1 MQRTLDLFLSC
12 IALVLLLPLL
22 LPIALILRFSGEG
35 EVFFRQE
42 RIGKQGKPFRLLKF
56 ATMLKDS
63 PIIGTGTVT
72 TRNDPRVLPVGRIL
86 RKTKINEL
94 PQLVNILLGD
104 MSVVGP
110 RPQAGR
116 CFLAFPVEL
125 REKIVAVKPGL
136 SGVGSIVFRG
146 EEDLLA
152 DAEDPLYFYD
162 SVIAP
167 YKAQLET
174 WYVDHSSI
182 ITYCLV
188 IVTTAWVVVLP
199 GSGAVWRVFPGAPVP
214 PDELKRALNYPTTS
228 A

>member
-1 MQRTLDLFLSC
+1 MQRTLDLLLSS
-12 IALVLLLPLL
+12 IALILLLPLL

-42 RIGKQGKPFRLLKF
+42 RIGKQGKPFKLLKF

-63 PIIGTGTVT
+63 PSIGTGTVT

-116 CFLAFPVEL
+116 CFLAFPIEF
-125 REKIVAVKPGL
+125 RAKIVAVKPGL
-136 SGVGSIVFRG
+136 SGVGSIVFRR

-152 DAEDPLYFYD
+152 DAEDSIDFYD

-174 WYVDHSSI
+174 WYVDHRSI
-182 ITYCLV
+182 VTYCLV
-188 IVTTAWVVVLP
+188 IFATAWVVFIP
-199 GSGAVWRVFPGAPVP
+199 TSGAVWRIFPGLPAP

-228 A
+228 V